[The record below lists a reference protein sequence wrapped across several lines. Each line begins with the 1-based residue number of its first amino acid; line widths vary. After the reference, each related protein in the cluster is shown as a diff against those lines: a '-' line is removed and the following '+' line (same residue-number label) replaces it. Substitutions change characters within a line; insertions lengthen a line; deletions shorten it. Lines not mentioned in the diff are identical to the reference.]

1 MIRLEANTS
10 SIDADQTAL
19 LIMDYQ
25 NRIVADYGAG
35 DPELTKRAAS
45 VLDAA
50 RGAGIAVIHVVVR
63 FRPGHPEVANR
74 GIFKAIKEA
83 GAMVEGS
90 EGVEIHPDVAP
101 HSSDIVVTKKRIGAF
116 TGSDLDVVLRSLGS
130 QHLILLGIATSGVV
144 LSTARAA
151 ADLDFELTVVA
162 DCCADQDEEVH
173 RVLTQKVFARS
184 STITTA
190 ADLIAELG

>member
-1 MIRLEANTS
+1 MAAFDPST
-10 SIDADQTAL
+10 TAL

-25 NRIVADYGAG
+25 NQIVADYAGG
-35 DPELTKRAAS
+35 DPELTLRAAS

-50 RGAGIAVIHVVVR
+50 RAAGIPVIHVVVH

-74 GIFKAIKEA
+74 GVFKGIKAA
-83 GAMVEGS
+83 GAMIGGS
-90 EGVEIHPDVAP
+90 EGTEIHPDVAP
-101 HSSDIVVTKKRIGAF
+101 QSGDILVTKKRIGAF

-130 QHLILLGIATSGVV
+130 QHLILMGIATSGVV

-151 ADLDFELTVVA
+151 ADLDFELTVVE

-173 RVLTQKVFARS
+173 RVLTRKIFARAAD
-184 STITTA
+184 ITTA
-190 ADLIAELG
+190 KKLIAKLGH

>member
-1 MIRLEANTS
+1 MSTFE
-10 SIDADQTAL
+10 IDETAL

-25 NRIVADYGAG
+25 NEIVANYAG
-35 DPELTKRAAS
+35 GDAELTKRASS

-50 RGAGIAVIHVVVR
+50 RGAGIPVIHVVVR
-63 FRPGHPEVANR
+63 FRAGHPEVADR
-74 GIFKAIKEA
+74 GVFKGIKAA
-83 GAMVEGS
+83 GAMVEGTD
-90 EGVEIHPDVAP
+90 GVEIHPDVAP
-101 HSSDIVVTKKRIGAF
+101 HPSDIVVTKKRIGAF

-130 QHLILLGIATSGVV
+130 RHLILLGIATSGVV

-151 ADLDFELTVVA
+151 ADLDFDLTIVA

-184 STITTA
+184 ATVTSA
-190 ADLIAELG
+190 AELLVELG

>member
-1 MIRLEANTS
+1 MMPAFE
-10 SIDADQTAL
+10 IDETAL

-25 NRIVADYGAG
+25 NDIVANYAG
-35 DPELTKRAAS
+35 GDSELTKRASS

-50 RGAGIAVIHVVVR
+50 RGAGIPVIHVVVR
-63 FRPGHPEVANR
+63 FRPGHAEVADR
-74 GIFKAIKEA
+74 GVFKAIKAA
-83 GAMVEGS
+83 GAMVEGT

-101 HSSDIVVTKKRIGAF
+101 RPGDVVVNKKRIGAF

-130 QHLILLGIATSGVV
+130 RHLILLGIATSGVV

-184 STITTA
+184 ATITTA
-190 ADLIAELG
+190 AELLAELS

>member
-1 MIRLEANTS
+1 MNRPAFDVDE
-10 SIDADQTAL
+10 TAL

-25 NRIVADYGAG
+25 NDIVANYAG
-35 DPELTKRAAS
+35 GDSELTKRASS

-50 RGAGIAVIHVVVR
+50 RAAGVPVIHVVVR
-63 FRPGHPEVANR
+63 FRPGHVEVADR
-74 GIFKAIKEA
+74 GVFKAIKAA

-101 HSSDIVVTKKRIGAF
+101 RPGDIVVNKKRIGAF

-130 QHLILLGIATSGVV
+130 RHLILLGIATSGVV

-173 RVLTQKVFARS
+173 RVLTQKVFARAA
-184 STITTA
+184 TITTA
-190 ADLIAELG
+190 AELVAELG

>member
-1 MIRLEANTS
+1 M
-10 SIDADQTAL
+10 
-19 LIMDYQ
+19 
-25 NRIVADYGAG
+25 
-35 DPELTKRAAS
+35 
-45 VLDAA
+45 
-50 RGAGIAVIHVVVR
+50 
-63 FRPGHPEVANR
+63 
-74 GIFKAIKEA
+74 
-83 GAMVEGS
+83 
-90 EGVEIHPDVAP
+90 
-101 HSSDIVVTKKRIGAF
+101 VTKKRIGAF

-130 QHLILLGIATSGVV
+130 RHLILLGIATSGVV

-184 STITTA
+184 STIATA

>member
-1 MIRLEANTS
+1 MSA
-10 SIDADQTAL
+10 IDASETAL

-35 DPELTKRAAS
+35 DPELTKRAS
-45 VLDAA
+45 TVLAAA
-50 RGAGIAVIHVVVR
+50 RGAGIPVIHIVVR
-63 FRPGHPEVANR
+63 FRPGHAEVADR
-74 GIFKAIKEA
+74 GIFKAIKAA

-90 EGVEIHPDVAP
+90 EGVEIHSDVAP
-101 HSSDIVVTKKRIGAF
+101 HPGDIVVTKKRIGAF

-130 QHLILLGIATSGVV
+130 RHLILLGIATSGVV

>member
-1 MIRLEANTS
+1 MFFE
-10 SIDADQTAL
+10 
-19 LIMDYQ
+19 Y
-25 NRIVADYGAG
+25 
-35 DPELTKRAAS
+35 
-45 VLDAA
+45 
-50 RGAGIAVIHVVVR
+50 
-63 FRPGHPEVANR
+63 
-74 GIFKAIKEA
+74 IFKGIKAA

-90 EGVEIHPDVAP
+90 EGAEIHPDVAP
-101 HSSDIVVTKKRIGAF
+101 RPGDIVVNKKRIGAF

-130 QHLILLGIATSGVV
+130 RHLILLGIATSGVV

-184 STITTA
+184 STIATA

>member
-1 MIRLEANTS
+1 MPGFDLDT
-10 SIDADQTAL
+10 TAM

-25 NRIVADYGAG
+25 SRIVSDYAG
-35 DPELTKRAAS
+35 DDPELTQRAAS

-50 RGAGIAVIHVVVR
+50 RAAGIPVIHIMVH
-63 FRPGHPEVANR
+63 FRPGHPEVAER
-74 GIFKAIKEA
+74 GIFKGIKAA
-83 GAMVEGS
+83 GGMVEGS
-90 EGVEIHPDVAP
+90 AGTEIHPAVAP
-101 HSSDIVVTKKRIGAF
+101 HPGDILVTKKRIGAF

-151 ADLDFELTVVA
+151 ADLDFELTVVE

-173 RVLTQKVFARS
+173 RVLTRKVFARAAS
-184 STITTA
+184 IMTA
-190 ADLIAELG
+190 KELIAELRT

>member
-1 MIRLEANTS
+1 MPAFDVNE
-10 SIDADQTAL
+10 TAL

-25 NRIVADYGAG
+25 NDIVANYAG
-35 DPELTKRAAS
+35 GDSELTKRASS

-50 RGAGIAVIHVVVR
+50 RAAGVPVIHVVVR
-63 FRPGHPEVANR
+63 FRPGHAEVADR
-74 GIFKAIKEA
+74 GVFKGIKAA

-101 HSSDIVVTKKRIGAF
+101 RPGDIVVTKKRIGAF

-130 QHLILLGIATSGVV
+130 RHLILLGIATSGVV

-173 RVLTQKVFARS
+173 RVLTRKVFARS
-184 STITTA
+184 ATVTTA
-190 ADLIAELG
+190 AELLAELG